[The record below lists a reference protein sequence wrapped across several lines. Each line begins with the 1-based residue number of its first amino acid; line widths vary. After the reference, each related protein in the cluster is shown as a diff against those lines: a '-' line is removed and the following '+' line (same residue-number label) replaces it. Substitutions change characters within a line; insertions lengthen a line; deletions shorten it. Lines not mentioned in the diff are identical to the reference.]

1 MKYQDGIYR
10 DPMYN
15 IVINIILNHPLL
27 IITPIFISLLVFIYI
42 TLLPFL
48 MDQIIYTIASSG
60 MDPSIVT
67 SMNTIV
73 RLMPLTFI
81 IFICV
86 TVIRSVIRSLYH
98 QI

>member
-1 MKYQDGIYR
+1 
-10 DPMYN
+10 
-15 IVINIILNHPLL
+15 
-27 IITPIFISLLVFIYI
+27 
-42 TLLPFL
+42 